1 MGQISLG
8 VQEAISVFYTRDYNS
23 TLKILVS
30 QFSTTN
36 YAQLE
41 DVLQEAVLTALQKW
55 PESGVP
61 DNCKAWITKVA
72 KNKFLDVLRKQKF
85 QQPMPSLD
93 SKSTPPINEVRGQVE
108 SDTIYTVD
116 SELEALF
123 LVCHPA
129 LSGAEKVVLA
139 LYILQDFSVVE
150 IAQLLVLEKATV
162 AQRIVRA
169 KRKLKGKIDIND
181 VNFFNTSFTITE
193 RLPSVLA
200 VIYQL
205 FTEGY
210 NSNNARELIR
220 DELCLEAIR
229 LCFLL
234 VENTRTNTS
243 ATRSLLALMLYQSS
257 RFEAR
262 LDKSDKIIK
271 LQDQDRGLWNLNLIT
286 LGDHFLDS
294 SANFNLNEYKLQALI
309 AAEHA
314 HASTF
319 TDTNWKKIVYYYDLL
334 LALNDS
340 SIVYL
345 NRAIAIAC
353 MSGAG
358 AGLEELEK
366 LKATGKIDALTDFY
380 LYYLTLGDLYLKL
393 DDKVA
398 ANENFL
404 MALSLAKN
412 ETIRKFIVD
421 FLPSHTS

>member
-1 MGQISLG
+1 MGQIVLG
-8 VQEAISVFYTRDYNS
+8 VQEAISAFYKQDYNS

-30 QFSTTN
+30 RFGTTN
-36 YAQLE
+36 YTQLE

-55 PESGVP
+55 TESGIP
-61 DNCKAWITKVA
+61 DNCKAWIIKVA

-85 QQPMPSLD
+85 QQQLPTSD
-93 SKSTPPINEVRGQVE
+93 SILMSAIDE
-108 SDTIYTVD
+108 VD

-123 LVCHPA
+123 LVCDPA
-129 LSGAEKVVLA
+129 LNEAERVVLA
-139 LYILQDFSVVE
+139 LYILQDFSVIE

-169 KRKLKGKIDIND
+169 KKKFKAKINN
-181 VNFFNTSFTITE
+181 NFALTE
-193 RLPSVLA
+193 RLPSALA

-210 NSNNARELIR
+210 NSNNAKELIR

-234 VENTRTNTS
+234 VENPRTNTS
-243 ATRSLLALMLYQSS
+243 ATRSLIALMLYQTS

-262 LDKSDKIIK
+262 LDRSGKIIK
-271 LQDQDRGLWNLNLIT
+271 LQDQDRGLWNRNFIILA
-286 LGDHFLDS
+286 DHFLDS
-294 SANFNLNEYKLQALI
+294 SANYNLSEYKLQALI

-319 TDTNWKKIVYYYDLL
+319 ADTNWEKIIYYYDLL
-334 LALNDS
+334 LALHDS
-340 SIVYL
+340 PIVHL

-353 MSGAG
+353 MSGAR

-366 LKATGKIDALTDFY
+366 LNQAGKTDVLADYY
-380 LYYLTLGDLYLKL
+380 LYYLTLGDLYLQL
-393 DDKVA
+393 EDKVA

-412 ETIRKFIVD
+412 EKIRKFIVD